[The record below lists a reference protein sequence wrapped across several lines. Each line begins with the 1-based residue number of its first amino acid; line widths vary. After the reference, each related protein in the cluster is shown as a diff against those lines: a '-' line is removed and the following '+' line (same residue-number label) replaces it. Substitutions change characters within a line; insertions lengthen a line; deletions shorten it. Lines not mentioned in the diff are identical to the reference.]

1 MEENKLPKIE
11 LETKENN
18 DLKTYL
24 DETIDLKEII
34 KEVQEDDSKWRKKTI
49 SNNNK

>member
-1 MEENKLPKIE
+1 MEEKKLPKIE

-18 DLKTYL
+18 DLNTYL

-34 KEVQEDDSKWRKKTI
+34 KEVQEDDSK
-49 SNNNK
+49 